1 MGSDCIVTHCQ
12 GLLCIP
18 SLFLSHLFSCVS
30 ALISEGA
37 ELLPLVINL
46 KSAFF
51 FLLSKLSV
59 GLVLTY
65 MRSCLQGDRNYIF
78 TRSQAGQLN
87 PSCTH
92 F

>member
-12 GLLCIP
+12 GLLCIS

-46 KSAFF
+46 KNAFF
-51 FLLSKLSV
+51 SAVQAISRACAYLHALL
-59 GLVLTY
+59 
-65 MRSCLQGDRNYIF
+65 
-78 TRSQAGQLN
+78 
-87 PSCTH
+87 PSGRQELH
-92 F
+92 FH